1 LRTIKETVV
10 DHGKQQGWSGVFP
23 YLPTPM
29 RPNGEPGT
37 LVLAQL
43 VENVISA
50 GVHGI
55 TPLGSSGEGPYLDD
69 RARAAVIETAVT
81 TAKGRVP
88 VVPGVSGFS
97 VQQAL
102 RQARQALTLGAD
114 GILCMPLA
122 FFPMTDAEI
131 VAYVGSIADAIDRPV
146 VVYHNPALC
155 KVRMSTAVVERL
167 ASEYGVRYVKDAS
180 GDLAN
185 IARWREV
192 GMHVFSSTAVSPT
205 AAMLLGASGWMS
217 GPASAYPAQSVAI
230 YDLSVSGEWRLAAAV
245 EHALEPALELFR
257 TLGPG
262 RGLKAILAAQG
273 VEVGDSVPPVARLT
287 EGDMQR
293 AHACHMEVERRSAL
307 LRK

>member
-1 LRTIKETVV
+1 M
-10 DHGKQQGWSGVFP
+10 DHADQQGWSGVFP

-29 RPNGEPGT
+29 LPNGEPGT
-37 LVLAQL
+37 SVIAQL
-43 VENVISA
+43 VETVISA

-69 RARAAVIETAVT
+69 RTRAAVIETAVT
-81 TAKGRVP
+81 TAMGRVP

-102 RQARQALTLGAD
+102 RQARQALALGAD
-114 GILCMPLA
+114 GVLCMALA
-122 FFPMTDAEI
+122 FFPMADAEI
-131 VAYVGSIADAIDRPV
+131 LTYVGSIADAIDRPV

-155 KVRMSTAVVERL
+155 KVRMSTAVIERL
-167 ASEYGVRYVKDAS
+167 AGEHGVRYVKDAS

-185 IARWREV
+185 ISRWRDV
-192 GMHVFSSTAVSPT
+192 GMCVFSSTAVSPT

-230 YDLSVSGEWRLAAAV
+230 YDLSVSGEWRKAAAV
-245 EHALEPALELFR
+245 EHTLEPALELFR

-262 RGLKAILAAQG
+262 RGLRAILAAQG
-273 VEVGDSVPPVARLT
+273 VEVGDSVPPVAPLT
-287 EGDMQR
+287 ASDMQR
-293 AHACHMEVERRSAL
+293 AYACHLEVERRSAL